1 MENNEIKDPLYELKD
16 QMLVLKQQLSKQTII
31 NEEQTKNIVSEYKPA
46 HPYIWVAIGALTG
59 LVVAGNLC
67 IAATTVTKFTEM
79 PLWEIL
85 IISLFILI
93 VMIFYAYIGARSHTT
108 TYSIKDETLYFSNLF
123 SKLFRDSMEIP
134 IRSIRYIEFLSRGP
148 KERRVR
154 IVFNK
159 FDDLYIYTRNVEGLI
174 TDLLRVNP
182 DIEIRSERK

>member
-59 LVVAGNLC
+59 LVVAGNSAWRL
-67 IAATTVTKFTEM
+67 VTKFTEM
-79 PLWEIL
+79 SLWEIL
-85 IISLFILI
+85 IITLFILI